1 MNPILVF
8 LSACGAFAIF
18 NPLVVLGVVA
28 VYWTDL
34 ILRRPPSADNF
45 FDSAAGCGI
54 LCGVFSFALSAIYC
68 FMLNQANSNYQPEHI
83 TEGMLWVVWSPIAGG
98 AAGYAWM
105 LVLRR
110 YTRIKP
116 WMGVLFLF
124 VALAMQFQ
132 WAITLEKLL

>member
-1 MNPILVF
+1 MNLVLVF
-8 LSACGAFAIF
+8 LSACGIFAIL

-34 ILRRPPSADNF
+34 ILRRPPAADNF

-54 LCGVFSFALSAIYC
+54 LCGVFTFALSVIYASI
-68 FMLNQANSNYQPEHI
+68 LNQASSNYQPRYM
-83 TEGMLWVVWSPIAGG
+83 TESMLWVAWSPVAGF

-116 WMGVLFLF
+116 WMGVLLLF
-124 VALAMQFQ
+124 VAHAVQFSCLGL
-132 WAITLEKLL
+132 IRF